1 MCCVGVS
8 LAGRRWWEMPFDMAT
23 DKTRH
28 CIMSRISTKFPM
40 LAVDSIAHYETSNNS
55 IRMVKNLLLRIKDTS
70 VLAVQKTKQK
80 ISSLS
85 YTFPFSDPYSSC
97 CSHTF
102 FFGFFI
108 LKSEPS
114 FKFPPTSQTYLY
126 SYLKYVF
133 KPLWA
138 TLLVSCFLS
147 ISYGSSSC
155 KLQARNHFLS
165 FLLSILNALNFVES
179 VNISEHKEHSVYQ
192 LCRVDE
198 LNIQTIDI

>member
-1 MCCVGVS
+1 MCCVGGS
-8 LAGRRWWEMPFDMAT
+8 LAGRRWWELPFDIAT

-28 CIMSRISTKFPM
+28 FIMSRISTKFPM
-40 LAVDSIAHYETSNNS
+40 LAMDSIAHYETSNNS
-55 IRMVKNLLLRIKDTS
+55 IRMVKNLFLRIKDTF

-97 CSHTF
+97 CSRTF
-102 FFGFFI
+102 FFLASSFSN
-108 LKSEPS
+108 LNPPS
-114 FKFPPTSQTYLY
+114 NSLLLHRHIY

-133 KPLWA
+133 EPPWA

-165 FLLSILNALNFVES
+165 FLPSILNALNFVES
-179 VNISEHKEHSVYQ
+179 VNISEHKEHSVHQ
-192 LCRVDE
+192 MCRVD
-198 LNIQTIDI
+198 